1 MNLPKKNVAC
11 SFMLFS
17 IWDSLEFDIQ
27 KLPDMRMKSSFWS
40 LKQNTAEEVIGR
52 YLLKL
57 DVQNA
62 LRILQTSPLGWE

>member
-1 MNLPKKNVAC
+1 
-11 SFMLFS
+11 MLFS